1 MSIEAMK
8 KALTALEFAYGGE
21 PVVALEKDAIKALR
35 QALDQLPDTTEMIE
49 RTSMSASELADRI
62 SRGEKWKIAE
72 TSMGLIPSEWAG
84 LEESPNSATDVVEP
98 IGEVQIEQMER
109 PFNAGKVVLHFYGEP
124 PPVGTKLYAAPPSQK
139 SLTEALFQAQNAAID
154 LARQVEKLEAQLA
167 VKPEPF
173 GWLFKQADGN
183 LYKLLRG
190 EEVEWSENHNPHWI
204 KVSPL
209 YTAPPKPDLLT
220 QTCCECGRSGGYAL
234 YCGECWEK
242 ATKREWVE
250 LTDEEVGWLT
260 VFDGLTHIE
269 VPILA
274 EFVRTIEA
282 KLKEKNHVS

>member
-1 MSIEAMK
+1 
-8 KALTALEFAYGGE
+8 
-21 PVVALEKDAIKALR
+21 
-35 QALDQLPDTTEMIE
+35 MIE

-209 YTAPPKPDLLT
+209 YTAPPK
-220 QTCCECGRSGGYAL
+220 
-234 YCGECWEK
+234 
-242 ATKREWVE
+242 REWVG
-250 LTDEEVGWLT
+250 LTDEEIDKTEWEPSYGNPMT
-260 VFDGLTHIE
+260 
-269 VPILA
+269 LA
-274 EFVRTIEA
+274 EGLQLFARTIEA
-282 KLKEKNHVS
+282 KLKEKNT